1 MHYFNS
7 TDLGKIHQ
15 LLPDDQLAGLFPT
28 KKPQGAKPW
37 LSNAGKIRLMLLK
50 HYSGLSDEKL
60 VERLNT
66 DWAYQ
71 VFCHLTL
78 LPGELIKDR
87 SLVTRV
93 RKEVSA
99 LGWSCLQNLFQNHWK
114 PLLSSQELKTLLMD
128 ASCYESWIR
137 YPTDVKLIWESCQ
150 WIHRGIVGLCSTLSL
165 RQPRN
170 KFLAQQKKYM
180 TYARRRK
187 KTYHQTQRLRRSLL
201 YLLEKLVGQLQ
212 DIFDAHQINWMGKA
226 FYQRLKTIKTV
237 IVQQKYLLNR
247 PSSSLPKRIVSLAKP
262 YIRPIVRGK
271 ENKPTEFGAKAHITL
286 TAGLAWIE
294 HLSFDAFH
302 EGIRLKKAV
311 IKHEHIF
318 GQCKMLGAD
327 NIYPTNEN
335 RRFITQRKI
344 QTCFAKKGPKPLSLQ
359 EKQVQGIIYK
369 ARASQMEG
377 IFGNQKNHYLL
388 TKVKARSQPAE
399 EIWIFFGILTANAV
413 KLAKL
418 AA

>member
-1 MHYFNS
+1 LHYFNS

-15 LLPDDQLAGLFPT
+15 LLPDDQLASLFPT

-37 LSNAGKIRLMLLK
+37 LSNAGKIRLILLK

-71 VFCHLTL
+71 AFCHLTL

-114 PLLSSQELKTLLMD
+114 PLLSPQELKTLLMD
-128 ASCYESWIR
+128 ATCYESWIR
-137 YPTDVKLIWESCQ
+137 YPTDIKLIWESCQ
-150 WIHRGIVGLCSTLSL
+150 WIHQGILGLCSTLSQ
-165 RQPRN
+165 RRPRN
-170 KFLAQQKKYM
+170 KFLYQQKKYM
-180 TYARRRK
+180 AYARRRK
-187 KTYHQTQRLRRSLL
+187 KTYQQTQRLRRSLL
-201 YLLEKLVGQLQ
+201 YLLEKLVRQLQ
-212 DIFDAHQINWMGKA
+212 DLFDAHQTNWMGKA

-237 IVQQKYLLNR
+237 IVQQKYLLNK

-262 YIRPIVRGK
+262 YVRPIVRGK
-271 ENKPTEFGAKAHITL
+271 ETKPFEFGAKAHITL

-294 HLSFDAFH
+294 HLSFEAFH

-311 IKHEHIF
+311 VKHEHAF
-318 GQCKMLGAD
+318 GLCKMLGAD

-344 QTCFAKKGPKPLSLQ
+344 QTCFAKKGPKPLSSQ
-359 EKQVQGIIYK
+359 EKQVKTIIYK

-388 TKVKARSQPAE
+388 NKIKARSQPAE
-399 EIWIFFGILTANAV
+399 ETWIFFGILTANAV
-413 KLAKL
+413 KLTKQ

>member
-15 LLPDDQLAGLFPT
+15 LLPDDHLAGLFPT

-37 LSNAGKIRLMLLK
+37 LTNAGKIRLMLLK

-66 DWAYQ
+66 DRAYQ

-78 LPGELIKDR
+78 LPGEVIKDQ

-99 LGWSCLQNLFQNHWK
+99 LGWSCLQKLFQSHWK
-114 PLLSSQELKTLLMD
+114 PLLSTQELKTLLMD
-128 ASCYESWIR
+128 ATCYESWIR

-150 WIHRGIVGLCSTLSL
+150 WIHQSLVGLCSTLS
-165 RQPRN
+165 RRRPRN

-180 TYARRRK
+180 SYARQRK
-187 KTYHQTQRLRRSLL
+187 KTYQQTQRLRRSLL

-212 DIFDAHQINWMGKA
+212 CLFNVHQISWMGKT

-237 IVQQKYLLNR
+237 IVQQKYLLNK

-262 YIRPIVRGK
+262 YVRPIVRGK
-271 ENKPTEFGAKAHITL
+271 ENKPVEFGAKAHITL

-302 EGIRLKKAV
+302 EGIRLKKTV
-311 IKHEHIF
+311 IKHEHTF

-344 QTCFAKKGPKPLSLQ
+344 QTCFAKKGPKPLNPQ
-359 EKQVQGIIYK
+359 EKQVQTIIYK

-377 IFGNQKNHYLL
+377 VFGNQKNHYLL

-399 EIWIFFGILTANAV
+399 QIWIFFGILTANAV

>member
-1 MHYFNS
+1 MRILKIEVWS
-7 TDLGKIHQ
+7 LGFVRKSQ
-15 LLPDDQLAGLFPT
+15 PWVGLACKTSSKAIGSPYYLY
-28 KKPQGAKPW
+28 KNVK
-37 LSNAGKIRLMLLK
+37 
-50 HYSGLSDEKL
+50 
-60 VERLNT
+60 
-66 DWAYQ
+66 
-71 VFCHLTL
+71 
-78 LPGELIKDR
+78 R
-87 SLVTRV
+87 SLWMPPAMRVGFATQRTRV
-93 RKEVSA
+93 A
-99 LGWSCLQNLFQNHWK
+99 G
-114 PLLSSQELKTLLMD
+114 
-128 ASCYESWIR
+128 AI
-137 YPTDVKLIWESCQ
+137 KLIWESCQ
-150 WIHRGIVGLCSTLSL
+150 WIHQSIIGLCSILSL
-165 RQPRN
+165 RRPRN

-180 TYARRRK
+180 SYARRRK
-187 KTYHQTQRLRRSLL
+187 KTYQQTQRLRRSLL

-212 DIFDAHQINWMGKA
+212 DLFDAHQINWMGKT
-226 FYQRLKTIKTV
+226 FYQRLKTIKTI
-237 IVQQKYLLNR
+237 IVQQKYLLNK
-247 PSSSLPKRIVSLAKP
+247 PSSTLAKRIVSLAKP
-262 YIRPIVRGK
+262 YVRPIVRGK
-271 ENKPTEFGAKAHITL
+271 ETKPTEFGAKAHITL

-294 HLSFDAFH
+294 HLSFEAFH

-318 GQCKMLGAD
+318 GHCKMLGAD

-377 IFGNQKNHYLL
+377 VFGNQKNHYLL

-413 KLAKL
+413 KLAKQ

>member
-1 MHYFNS
+1 
-7 TDLGKIHQ
+7 
-15 LLPDDQLAGLFPT
+15 
-28 KKPQGAKPW
+28 
-37 LSNAGKIRLMLLK
+37 MLLK

-71 VFCHLTL
+71 SFCHLTL
-78 LPGELIKDR
+78 LPGEVIKDR

-99 LGWSCLQNLFQNHWK
+99 LGWSRLQNLFKSHWK
-114 PLLSSQELKTLLMD
+114 PLLSPQERQTLLMD
-128 ASCYESWIR
+128 ATCYESWVR
-137 YPTDVKLIWESCQ
+137 YPTDVKLLWESCQ
-150 WIHRGIVGLCSTLSL
+150 WIHQGIIGLCSMLSL
-165 RQPRN
+165 RRPRN

-180 TYARRRK
+180 NYARRRK

-212 DIFDAHQINWMGKA
+212 DIFDVHQIKWMGKT

-344 QTCFAKKGPKPLSLQ
+344 QTCFAKKGPKPLSSQ
-359 EKQVQGIIYK
+359 EKQVKTIIYK